1 VTYIHPRQAAIGG
14 AFSVVLVANLFL
26 FMPFTLYVGNSSE
39 LTVSF
44 GAIFNVYL
52 ALVVLLVGVLALV
65 AMLLP
70 RSPYLVFLSLI
81 ATASIL
87 LWIQGN
93 LLVWDYGLLDGR
105 SIDWAADASRGWL
118 EIGIWVSALFLAVV
132 ANRRLKQHIIRAA
145 LAVFFLQATVFAY
158 NWMKYAPEKLASP
171 DAQNVADVLSKIHQF
186 SSKKNVVHIIADGFQ
201 SDIFAEITSKGELG
215 TRLTTALDGFTFFPE
230 HMGVFPYTHMT
241 IPAILTGKIY
251 RNELPIKEHMAS
263 TIGGKSILSVAND
276 AGYEID
282 LAVPEGGLASI
293 YSIAPYTNM
302 YVVTSRQHVSSTEF
316 EIYDSAKLLDLT
328 LFRLS
333 PHFLKKHIY
342 NEQLWLVQS
351 FMVDE
356 DYKGLDFFSH
366 TAFLRELSERM
377 SADRPEPVYKLIHL
391 MLSHNPMVT
400 TAQCTYAG
408 RVLQTVRETVMNQA
422 TCGLIEVVNLLENM
436 KRLGIYDDATIVLMG
451 DHGAWVPPVGL
462 REVVNPDSGSIKV
475 INPAVVALAAPLLA
489 VKRPGESGPMKINDA
504 PSWIVD
510 TAATIAKA
518 TGLEANF
525 AGKSV
530 FDLDP
535 EEPRERRLLFY
546 QYDHS
551 EWADNYLAPIQE
563 YIVNGSIFDRSSWRY
578 TATHLQ
584 NGASRACAGQEFHS
598 ADGQAEL
605 TDSDR
610 KCFRH

>member
-1 VTYIHPRQAAIGG
+1 MSNIHPRQAAIGG
-14 AFSVVLVANLFL
+14 ALSVVLIANLFL

-44 GAIFNVYL
+44 GTIFQVYL
-52 ALVVLLVGVLALV
+52 PLAMLLVGVLAFV
-65 AMLLP
+65 AMVLP
-70 RSPYLVFLSLI
+70 RSLYLVFLSLI

-87 LWIQGN
+87 FWIQGN

-105 SIDWAADASRGWL
+105 SIDWAADGSRGWL
-118 EIGIWVSALFLAVV
+118 EIGIWVSALVLTVV

-145 LAVFFLQATVFAY
+145 LVVFFLQATVFSY
-158 NWMKYAPEKLASP
+158 NWMMYTPEKLASSDVRNTA
-171 DAQNVADVLSKIHQF
+171 DALGKIHQF
-186 SSKKNVVHIIADGFQ
+186 SSKKNVLHIIADGFQ
-201 SDIFAEITSKGELG
+201 SDIFAEITSTGELG
-215 TRLTTALDGFTFFPE
+215 ARLTTALDGFTFFPE
-230 HMGVFPYTHMT
+230 QMGVFPLTHMT
-241 IPAILTGKIY
+241 LSAILTGKIY

-263 TIGGKSILSVAND
+263 TVGGESILSVAND

-282 LAVPEGGLASI
+282 LAVPEGALASM

-302 YVVTSRQHVSSTEF
+302 YGVTSQQHVSRTEF
-316 EIYDSAKLLDLT
+316 EIYESAKVLDLT

-408 RVLQTVRETVMNQA
+408 RVLQTVRETVRNQA

-462 REVVNPDSGSIKV
+462 TGIVNPDGKSTDF
-475 INPAVVALAAPLLA
+475 INPAMVALAAPLLA
-489 VKRPGESGPMKINDA
+489 VKRPGESGPMKINNA

-530 FDLDP
+530 FDLDS
-535 EEPRERRLLFY
+535 EEPRERRFFVY
-546 QYDHS
+546 RYNGSD
-551 EWADNYLAPIQE
+551 WTNNYLAPIYE
-563 YIVNGSIFDRSSWRY
+563 FIVNGSVFDSSSWRY
-578 TATHLQ
+578 TVTHLQ
-584 NGASRACAGQEFHS
+584 NGRVEQGQ
-598 ADGQAEL
+598 GKL
-605 TDSDR
+605 TIWQTVRS
-610 KCFRH
+610 K

>member
-1 VTYIHPRQAAIGG
+1 MTNIHPRQAAIGG
-14 AFSVVLVANLFL
+14 VFSVVLVANLFL
-26 FMPFTLYVGNSSE
+26 FMPYTLYVGNSSE

-44 GAIFNVYL
+44 GAIFKVYL
-52 ALVVLLVGVLALV
+52 PLVMLLVGVLAFV

-70 RSPYLVFLSLI
+70 RSLYLVFLSLI
-81 ATASIL
+81 ATASML

-118 EIGIWVSALFLAVV
+118 EIGIWVSALVLTVV

-145 LAVFFLQATVFAY
+145 LVVFFLQVTVFAY
-158 NWMKYAPEKLASP
+158 NWMMYAPEKLASQDVQNAA
-171 DAQNVADVLSKIHQF
+171 DALSKIHQF

-215 TRLTTALDGFTFFPE
+215 ERLTTALDGFTFFPE

-251 RNELPIKEHMAS
+251 RNDLPIKEHMVS
-263 TIGGKSILSVAND
+263 TVGGESILSVAKD

-282 LAVPEGGLASI
+282 LAVPAGGLVNI
-293 YSIAPYTNM
+293 YSNASYTNM
-302 YVVTSRQHVSSTEF
+302 YGVPKQLHVSSTEF
-316 EIYDSAKLLDLT
+316 ETYDSVKILDLT

-356 DYKGLDFFSH
+356 DYKGLEFFSH
-366 TAFLRELSERM
+366 TAFLREFSERM
-377 SADRPEPVYKLIHL
+377 SAGRVEPVYKLIHL

-400 TAQCTYAG
+400 TGQCTYAG
-408 RVLQTVRETVMNQA
+408 RVLPTVRETVMNQA
-422 TCGLIEVVNLLENM
+422 TCGLIAVVNLLEGM
-436 KRLGIYDDATIVLMG
+436 KRLGIYDAATIVLMG

-462 REVVNPDSGSIKV
+462 RGVMNPDGESFDV
-475 INPAVVALAAPLLA
+475 INPAIMALATPLLA

-510 TAATIAKA
+510 TAVTIAKA

-525 AGKSV
+525 AGRSV

-535 EEPRERRLLFY
+535 DEPRERRILVY
-546 QYDHS
+546 EYNRS
-551 EWADNYLAPIQE
+551 EWTDDYLAPIQE
-563 YIVNGSIFDRSSWRY
+563 FIVNGSVFDSSSWHH
-578 TATHLQ
+578 TVTHLQ
-584 NGASRACAGQEFHS
+584 NGRVEQPQGKSSIWETVRVN
-598 ADGQAEL
+598 
-605 TDSDR
+605 
-610 KCFRH
+610 